1 MVVQQASIA
10 PMPTLTQC
18 QSKNL
23 KFKESYT
30 LWQWTSYDLSCMKVQ
45 RDKIQAMQKLW
56 SVQQVLSKI
65 GMLSEH

>member
-30 LWQWTSYDLSCMKVQ
+30 LWQWTSYDLKVQ

-65 GMLSEH
+65 RMLSEQ